1 MTLASLVLAAGRGT
15 RLGRKLPKA
24 YVELAG
30 RTLLERSLDVMA
42 RADGVDHV
50 QPVIGAEDRPRFD
63 ALDRIRGPKERPP
76 AVGGAARQDSVAAG
90 LEALPTGVEW
100 VAIHDAARCLVR
112 VEDVERVIAVARE
125 HGAAL
130 LAVPARDTIKR
141 VRNGGVAETPDRS
154 ECWAAQ
160 TPQVF
165 RIEILRE
172 ALDKAQADSFLG
184 TDDAQLVERL
194 GVPVQ
199 IVPGSER
206 NLKITLP
213 EDLAMA
219 ERWLAQAEFS

>member
-1 MTLASLVLAAGRGT
+1 
-15 RLGRKLPKA
+15 
-24 YVELAG
+24 
-30 RTLLERSLDVMA
+30 
-42 RADGVDHV
+42 
-50 QPVIGAEDRPRFD
+50 
-63 ALDRIRGPKERPP
+63 
-76 AVGGAARQDSVAAG
+76 VAAG

-100 VAIHDAARCLVR
+100 VAVHDAARCLVT

-141 VRNGGVAETPDRS
+141 VRNGAVAETPDRS

-172 ALDKAQADSFLG
+172 ALDKARADSFLG